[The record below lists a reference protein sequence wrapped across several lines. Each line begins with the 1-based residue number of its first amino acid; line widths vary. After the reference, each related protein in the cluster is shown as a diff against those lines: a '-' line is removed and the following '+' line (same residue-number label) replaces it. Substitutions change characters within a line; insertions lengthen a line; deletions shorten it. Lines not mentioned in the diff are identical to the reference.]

1 LGARRRAVI
10 LPIRRRSCWARNALV
25 LTSLI
30 SGPGSRARYGS
41 ISTSVIR
48 VHGVVAPSTE
58 AQALLAY
65 LMSLKQTTWP
75 ANKTAAGP
83 APAPSEQP
91 ATSGVPATQALAAGM
106 SAAPTTSGYDA
117 DKGKHPN
124 IYSAPIA
131 RPATRRLG
139 KVSLGRSHRS
149 VVNEGNSAK
158 HIHTVLFGLEGA
170 TVGGVKYESAMPPL
184 LAPCS
189 TTLTSPRSSIMSA
202 APGAI
207 TVSL

>member
-1 LGARRRAVI
+1 MGARRRAVI

-30 SGPGSRARYGS
+30 SGPDSRARYGS

-65 LMSLKQTTWP
+65 LMSLKQTAWP

-91 ATSGVPATQALAAGM
+91 ATSGVPATQAPAAGM

-117 DKGKHPN
+117 DKGKHLFSTN
-124 IYSAPIA
+124 CSACHQE
-131 RPATRRLG
+131 TG
-139 KVSLGRSHRS
+139 
-149 VVNEGNSAK
+149 EGLA
-158 HIHTVLFGLEGA
+158 GA
-170 TVGGVKYESAMPPL
+170 FPPL
-184 LAPCS
+184 RGQRGQFSQAYS
-189 TTLTSPRSSIMSA
+189 YRA
-202 APGAI
+202 VRPGGCNRRRRQI
-207 TVSL
+207 